1 MFHLRRAPVLAAAAV
16 VLTGCSHRPGIS
28 KQALSPPRGSIAPRD
43 VRISGGS
50 AADRAAVAR
59 VLRGFGRSEV
69 RRVVIRG
76 PVSGPHCDGAA
87 FDVTVLPEHG
97 QDQRGWWEAQVLS
110 ASFGRVRGR
119 PVCAL
124 STRRGVSG
132 VDLREGPGMPSYSY
146 AAVPV
151 AELTRRVRA
160 AARSADLRF
169 VAIAFH
175 RPARLVPEIVL
186 VARDPSDFDQR
197 MGRVERRLFPLTRHL
212 DAYYIAVRN
221 PCGKT
226 IWSAA
231 GSNATGAGGAGGSRS
246 ALDLPVRRRHHPALP
261 KPPRDS
267 RLTLPVGSSA
277 PSGRSGCRRRSPAR
291 TAPIRGEAAG
301 PPPRR

>member
-16 VLTGCSHRPGIS
+16 VLTGWSHAPGIS

-76 PVSGPHCDGAA
+76 PVTGPHCDGAWLEVSIVPA
-87 FDVTVLPEHG
+87 EG
-97 QDQRGWWEAQVLS
+97 QDQRGWWDAQVLS
-110 ASFGRVRGR
+110 GSFGRVRGR
-119 PVCAL
+119 PVCAI
-124 STRRGVSG
+124 STRSSRSSVA
-132 VDLREGPGMPSYSY
+132 LRDGPGMPTYRY

-151 AELTRRVRA
+151 AELAREIRT
-160 AARSADLRF
+160 AARSADLRL
-169 VAIAFH
+169 VTIVVH

-186 VARDPSDFDQR
+186 VARDPTDFEER
-197 MGRVERRLFPLTRHL
+197 MHRFERRLFPPDAASRRLLHRRAQPVWEDDLVLGGVERHG
-212 DAYYIAVRN
+212 RRR
-221 PCGKT
+221 
-226 IWSAA
+226 
-231 GSNATGAGGAGGSRS
+231 GGSRS
-246 ALDLPVRRRHHPALP
+246 ALDLPLRRPAQLALP
-261 KPPRDS
+261 QPPRDS
-267 RLTLPVGSSA
+267 RLTLPVSDSA
-277 PSGRSGCRRRSPAR
+277 PSGRSGCRRRSRAR